1 MRRTLKE
8 KLDLISMDLT
18 TIRLMVA
25 DLHRGL
31 VPKSCSSIK
40 ESREDDGLNSAFR
53 EPGDDLAD
61 AIRTLRE
68 YCDTQDTCR
77 ACVFGNCR
85 DDCGFICR
93 VNQLVSDER
102 YERAV
107 GAKKEP
113 QPQLWRED

>member
-8 KLDLISMDLT
+8 KLDLISKDLT
-18 TIRLMVA
+18 IIRTMVA

-40 ESREDDGLNSAFR
+40 ESWEDDGLNPALR
-53 EPGDDLAD
+53 EPGNDLAD

-77 ACVFGNCR
+77 ACVFGDCR
-85 DDCGFICR
+85 DDCGFLCKVHR
-93 VNQLVSDER
+93 LVSDER

-107 GAKKEP
+107 K
-113 QPQLWRED
+113 

>member
-8 KLDLISMDLT
+8 KLDRISMELT
-18 TIRLMVA
+18 TIRTMVA

-40 ESREDDGLNSAFR
+40 ESWEDDGLNPAFR
-53 EPGDDLAD
+53 EPEKDLAD

-68 YCDTQDTCR
+68 YCDTQETCR
-77 ACVFGNCR
+77 VCVFRDCR
-85 DDCGFICR
+85 DDCGFICK

-107 GAKKEP
+107 GAKMIGE
-113 QPQLWRED
+113 